1 MFCTLCTFC
10 ACVQK
15 HVSNRG
21 CWTISCNH
29 KPTFLWVHARSPG
42 CSAGG
47 DGIMCGWLA
56 CRGAGDTRST
66 YSTHTTHTTHRE
78 HHFEQ
83 WERWERCYHSNKGSD
98 AIIRTRGAM
107 LSFVID
113 WLCVAQ
119 EHVDVV
125 HQIQACSIHIVREQ
139 VLRSYWALLF
149 HHIKLVVCADS
160 PHQTG
165 RVC

>member
-1 MFCTLCTFC
+1 MVGWPAVGQGILG
-10 ACVQK
+10 Q
-15 HVSNRG
+15 HIQPIQHIQHIGS
-21 CWTISCNH
+21 TILNNGS
-29 KPTFLWVHARSPG
+29 
-42 CSAGG
+42 
-47 DGIMCGWLA
+47 D
-56 CRGAGDTRST
+56 
-66 YSTHTTHTTHRE
+66 
-78 HHFEQ
+78 
-83 WERWERCYHSNKGSD
+83 GSD